1 MANRDGSND
10 KKILWA
16 RVPTAISSNTTT
28 ASNIIDT
35 AGYDKVTFVLT
46 STAYTDGTYVPA
58 VSESDDS
65 GMSGENA
72 VADADLTKLESD
84 CAVTAAT
91 TQSTDASKKI
101 GYLGNKRYVT
111 CDIVSTGTSSGAT
124 VGVMAILEK
133 ASVQPVA

>member
-16 RVPTAISSNTTT
+16 KTPAAISTDTTT

-35 AGYDKVTFVLT
+35 QGYDKVTFILT
-46 STAYTDGTYVPA
+46 ATAYTDGTYTPA

-72 VADADLTKLESD
+72 VADAELTRLETAA
-84 CAVTAAT
+84 AVSAAT
-91 TQSTDASKKI
+91 TQAVDASKKI
-101 GYLGNKRYVT
+101 GYLGSKRYVT
-111 CDIVSTGTSSGAT
+111 CDIVSASTSSGAT

-133 ASVQPVA
+133 ANVQPV

>member
-16 RVPTAISSNTTT
+16 KTPAAISSDTTT

-35 AGYDKVTFVLT
+35 QGFDKVTFVVT
-46 STAYTDGTYVPA
+46 STAYTDGTYTPA

-72 VADADLTKLESD
+72 VADAELTRLETAA
-84 CAVTAAT
+84 AVTAAT
-91 TQSTDASKKI
+91 TQTVDASKKI
-101 GYLGNKRYVT
+101 GYLGSKRYVT
-111 CDIVSTGTSSGAT
+111 CDIVSTSTSSGAT
-124 VGVMAILEK
+124 VGVLAILEK
-133 ASVQPVA
+133 ANVQPV

>member
-1 MANRDGSND
+1 MANRDGSNS

-16 RVPTAISSNTTT
+16 KTPAAISTDTTT

-46 STAYTDGTYVPA
+46 ATAWTDGAYIPA

-72 VADADLTKLESD
+72 VADANLTKLEAD
-84 CAVTAAT
+84 CSVGAAT
-91 TQSTDASKKI
+91 TQSVDGSKKI

-111 CDIVSTGTSSGAT
+111 CDIVSSGTSSGAT
-124 VGVMAILEK
+124 VGVLAILEK
-133 ASVQPVA
+133 AGVQPV